1 MTKTIFIIKNF
12 RNHGVSRD
20 LSSKSKNNSK
30 WYYEQLFLGYN
41 YWTSDIN
48 ATLGISQLNRVSRL

>member
-1 MTKTIFIIKNF
+1 MNLKII
-12 RNHGVSRD
+12 G
-20 LSSKSKNNSK
+20 K

-48 ATLGISQLNRVSRL
+48 ATLGISQLNRQIRKKRI